1 MLTSSRIRFAAKVAG
16 CHFAIN
22 IVVAVLM
29 AILVF
34 YVWYPYP
41 YRQMLGGLG
50 LFALVIGIDVVC
62 GPVLTAILANPKKS
76 NREMLVD
83 ITLVAVIQLS
93 ALVYGLHTVAIA
105 RPVTVVFEVDRFVVV
120 SAVDVHQESLARANA
135 PFNRLPWFGQER
147 VAIRPARDAAERNL
161 DLTLSLQGVE
171 PSMRPERWEADSSK
185 TREAIRQRMQPAS
198 RLQQYY
204 PQNIELTAAIQKSG
218 IPTEKLYFLPFTSH
232 NDKEWA
238 VLLDESADFKGFVPV
253 DAFLS
258 NH

>member
-1 MLTSSRIRFAAKVAG
+1 MLISPRIRFAAKVAG

-22 IVVAVLM
+22 IVVAVLV

-50 LFALVIGIDVVC
+50 LFALVTGIDVVC

-76 NREMLVD
+76 NQEM
-83 ITLVAVIQLS
+83 LVAVIQLS

-105 RPVTVVFEVDRFVVV
+105 RPVAVVFEVDRFVVV
-120 SAVDVHQESLARANA
+120 SAVDVHRESLAKANA

-147 VAIRPARDAAERNL
+147 VAIRPAHDVAEENL

-185 TREAIRQRMQPAS
+185 TREAIRQGMRPVSQ
-198 RLQQYY
+198 LQQHY

-218 IPTEKLYFLPFTSH
+218 ISAEKLYFLPFTSY
-232 NDKEWA
+232 NDKEWT
-238 VLLDESADFKGFVPV
+238 VLLDEKADFKGFVPV
-253 DAFLS
+253 DAFVS

>member
-1 MLTSSRIRFAAKVAG
+1 MLISPRIRFAAKVAG

-22 IVVAVLM
+22 IVVAVLV

-50 LFALVIGIDVVC
+50 LFALVTGIDVVC

-76 NREMLVD
+76 NQEMLVD

-105 RPVTVVFEVDRFVVV
+105 RPVAVVFEVDRFVVA
-120 SAVDVHQESLARANA
+120 SA

-147 VAIRPARDAAERNL
+147 VAIRTAHDVAEENL

-171 PSMRPERWEADSSK
+171 PSMRPERWEVDSSK
-185 TREAIRQRMQPAS
+185 TREAIQQRMQPVS
-198 RLQQYY
+198 QLQQHY

-218 IPTEKLYFLPFTSH
+218 ISAEKLYFLPFTSY
-232 NDKEWA
+232 NDKEWT
-238 VLLDESADFKGFVPV
+238 VLLDEKADFKGFVPV
-253 DAFLS
+253 DAFVS